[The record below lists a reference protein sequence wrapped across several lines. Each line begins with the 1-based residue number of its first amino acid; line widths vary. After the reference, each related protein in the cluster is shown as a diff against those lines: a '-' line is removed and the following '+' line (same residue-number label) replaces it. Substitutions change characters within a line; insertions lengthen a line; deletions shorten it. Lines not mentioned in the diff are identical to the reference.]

1 MPRRL
6 TILLPLLLLTLVA
19 CSPEPDCCAP
29 PPEVIASQKLEDLF
43 EEEWAWRLAQLPRFA
58 TYAGIADYNDRLES
72 VTPETYA
79 AQAAYWRGILTT
91 LDDIEP
97 DLRDPD
103 DMINARMF
111 RRQLS
116 GYIADIEFRD
126 YEMPMNADE
135 GFHIDFARLPDSV
148 PLNSVADYED
158 YIARLNDW
166 PRLMDEHITNMRAGI
181 ARGFTVPQAVL
192 SGYEETIGSH
202 ITDEVEYS
210 VFDAPFR
217 NMPTTISEPD
227 RSRLAT
233 EGRTAILGSV
243 VPAYE
248 RFWHFFNDEYY
259 PNARQTLGAIDL
271 PDGEAYY
278 AHKTRWYTTLDMS
291 PQEIHDLGLSEVA
304 RIRSEMMAIIAEVG
318 FDGSFDEF
326 LTFLRTDPQF
336 YPETEQD
343 LLEYAAWI
351 SKTMDGQ
358 LPALFGT
365 LPRLPYTVNPV
376 PESLAPKYTAGRYI
390 PAASGS
396 TQPGQYWVNTY
407 DLPSRTLYTLP
418 ALSLHEA
425 VPGHHL
431 QFAIA
436 MEQEA
441 QPDFRQFDYISAY
454 GEGWGLYSEFL
465 GIEAGIYRTPY
476 EHFGRL
482 TYEMWRA
489 VRLVVDTGIHTQGW
503 SRQQVMDYMAANTA
517 LSLHEI
523 ETETDR
529 YISWPAQALSYK
541 LGELKIRELRARA
554 ESALG
559 ERFDIR
565 AFHDAILANGSVP
578 LDILETEIDIWIAM
592 Q

>member
-1 MPRRL
+1 L
-6 TILLPLLLLTLVA
+6 
-19 CSPEPDCCAP
+19 
-29 PPEVIASQKLEDLF
+29 
-43 EEEWAWRLAQLPRFA
+43 
-58 TYAGIADYNDRLES
+58 
-72 VTPETYA
+72 
-79 AQAAYWRGILTT
+79 
-91 LDDIEP
+91 
-97 DLRDPD
+97 
-103 DMINARMF
+103 
-111 RRQLS
+111 
-116 GYIADIEFRD
+116 
-126 YEMPMNADE
+126 NADE

-148 PLNSVADYED
+148 PLATVSDYEN
-158 YIARLNDW
+158 YIARMRAW
-166 PRLMDEHITNMRAGI
+166 PRLAAEHTTNMRAGI

-192 SGYEETIGSH
+192 TGYDSGIAGHVVDTAEE
-202 ITDEVEYS
+202 S
-210 VFDAPFR
+210 VFFAPFTR
-217 NMPTTISEPD
+217 FPATISAAE
-227 RSRLAT
+227 RERLTAL
-233 EGRTAILGSV
+233 GRAVILDSIVAG
-243 VPAYE
+243 Y
-248 RFWHFFNDEYY
+248 RDFLTFFQDEYY

-278 AHKTRWYTTLDMS
+278 AHKTRWYTTLDMT
-291 PQEIHDLGLSEVA
+291 PQAIHDLGLSEVA
-304 RIRSEMMAIIAEVG
+304 RIRAEMQSIIDEVE
-318 FDGSFDEF
+318 FDGSFAEF

-336 YPETEQD
+336 YPESAQD

-351 SKTMDGQ
+351 SKTMDGK
-358 LPALFGT
+358 LPSLFAT

-431 QFAIA
+431 QWAIA
-436 MEQEA
+436 LEQDA

-465 GIEAGIYRTPY
+465 GVEAGIYRTPY

-503 SRQQVMDYMAANTA
+503 GRQQVMDYMAANTA

-541 LGELKIRELRARA
+541 LGELKIKELRARA
-554 ESALG
+554 EAALG
-559 ERFDIR
+559 DGFDIR
-565 AFHDAILANGSVP
+565 AFHDAILRNGSVP
-578 LDILETEIDIWIAM
+578 LGILESEIDRWIDE
-592 Q
+592 QR